1 MNRGLALKF
10 FSFSSVLFACHS
22 SLITQSTVFSDD
34 NNVTIS
40 LTGYNSSESND
51 RAFTQQTTFA
61 ASSNLT
67 IDIINIPQTVSFII
81 AQVHT
86 YQYNVTL
93 SYDQTSFNTSSN
105 SVFGTNL
112 GLVVVINGG
121 SAAQVFVSN
130 DNIVDV
136 DALLAVVAYPVTA
149 PMPGGCNM
157 EFGLEIA
164 PFQKLVVNEATVIVD
179 AQPAAAPM
187 TQEISNSCEQH
198 PVHHESY
205 RLYLPEQDFT
215 TETYFL
221 AIKNMLTVQ
230 DVVRNAKQ
238 VPVLANTSPMRRIY
252 SAYPGTGASYVV
264 IATYGNYSAAYVPIF
279 TYACSP
285 LFWKDTCQVLTTTLS
300 KFLCAATLFLGI
312 FIAFLGHKFVKT
324 EIFLLGC
331 LSGWMISYI
340 ILVICEVFSPTGN
353 INIALAVGII
363 TGIVWLK
370 LWLSYGIPL
379 LLILLAAITV
389 GSFFACIVYFSVPD
403 GLALLENDLNFW
415 LIFFLVILT
424 TVLVLCVLSYRANI
438 ICCAVLGSYA
448 VILPIDYY
456 IGSNLKYIVINA
468 IRRAT
473 VTGFNLAI
481 IHPPFQIK
489 DIILT
494 CVWIIIK
501 IFGTKVQLRQN
512 KGRPPFPPAASNSTS
527 RRRRHTERTPLLV
540 SSTVPIFILGNES
553 DDVFYSPN
561 HSWFNSILKPCW
573 PRSRNV

>member
-340 ILVICEVFSPTGN
+340 ILVICEVFSPT
-353 INIALAVGII
+353 
-363 TGIVWLK
+363 
-370 LWLSYGIPL
+370 
-379 LLILLAAITV
+379 
-389 GSFFACIVYFSVPD
+389 D